1 MGFSELRFEILAKIA
16 DNLSRRA
23 NLSCALTC
31 KGWRYAFKKALC
43 RDKRFVSYDDALT
56 LTNIIKDFEN
66 VPTLHGI
73 WVPNLHIPHYFSVTE
88 LLDIEFSDLLRYLPN
103 LKCLD
108 VPIIFRKYIHTEP
121 PISDNARYELQP
133 AKIPLGTEKK
143 ISDNVWKSLESLR
156 IHCKGTSELQLA
168 KDLVEFVN
176 AYSMLQRLDIFD
188 DAGSRGTVRTVSYF
202 ESIHQH
208 LKRQSSIKLVIYLS
222 SDFSTTLDPIPNTTQ
237 AFAVTSLYINTSR
250 YEDKRN
256 SWNPLCPHY
265 LGFKYPK
272 LCSLKLKELF
282 CALKVPLKNLTL
294 EATQTGEILCIS
306 GSNVSLDIADLLDK
320 CVALKQLKFC
330 GGKLLINS
338 DMIIDG
344 PKQQYGLLTLTLHE
358 CSVATKV
365 FSHLSFRCKNSKHM
379 DLRALWIEESV
390 CEKTGCLLIDM
401 SHTFLKTLKIG
412 QVQFH
417 GSDRVHSYDDWA
429 SLVLVSELHDSP
441 LSNERDTIK
450 RTEIDS
456 NYPRTECNNITWLYT
471 YNDMEYTG
479 EETLSTTEISK
490 DEANIA
496 IEYYQN
502 FQSNQINAISI
513 DDSSYNG
520 DDPTVAWKYELYK
533 GYAELRFGKIQCR
546 PCICE
551 SDFVER

>member
-188 DAGSRGTVRTVSYF
+188 DAGSRGTFFTPLYF
-202 ESIHQH
+202 PE
-208 LKRQSSIKLVIYLS
+208 
-222 SDFSTTLDPIPNTTQ
+222 F
-237 AFAVTSLYINTSR
+237 
-250 YEDKRN
+250 
-256 SWNPLCPHY
+256 
-265 LGFKYPK
+265 
-272 LCSLKLKELF
+272 
-282 CALKVPLKNLTL
+282 
-294 EATQTGEILCIS
+294 
-306 GSNVSLDIADLLDK
+306 
-320 CVALKQLKFC
+320 
-330 GGKLLINS
+330 
-338 DMIIDG
+338 
-344 PKQQYGLLTLTLHE
+344 
-358 CSVATKV
+358 V
-365 FSHLSFRCKNSKHM
+365 F
-379 DLRALWIEESV
+379 
-390 CEKTGCLLIDM
+390 
-401 SHTFLKTLKIG
+401 
-412 QVQFH
+412 
-417 GSDRVHSYDDWA
+417 
-429 SLVLVSELHDSP
+429 
-441 LSNERDTIK
+441 
-450 RTEIDS
+450 
-456 NYPRTECNNITWLYT
+456 
-471 YNDMEYTG
+471 
-479 EETLSTTEISK
+479 
-490 DEANIA
+490 
-496 IEYYQN
+496 
-502 FQSNQINAISI
+502 
-513 DDSSYNG
+513 
-520 DDPTVAWKYELYK
+520 
-533 GYAELRFGKIQCR
+533 
-546 PCICE
+546 
-551 SDFVER
+551 